1 MLNVSKA
8 FSSFSVNDI
17 QKAKEFYGKTLA
29 FITVHSNERHAFG
42 AQCVSV
48 RLVAEQ
54 DSCAS
59 TGKNR
64 KNRLRCPVSLFPSR
78 LAGHPRV
85 RGFTMMTNAS
95 PTQNVANQLPAAS
108 GLAIVRLTIGAMFV
122 WVFFENLGKGL
133 YTTAGYANLIN
144 YYLKASHS
152 PAVWK
157 AVMGLAASHAT

>member
-48 RLVAEQ
+48 RLVAER

-78 LAGHPRV
+78 LAGHPTGTRV
-85 RGFTMMTNAS
+85 HDDDERKPNAKCSQPTARRKWAGNSS
-95 PTQNVANQLPAAS
+95 PHDRRNVCV
-108 GLAIVRLTIGAMFV
+108 GLLRKSR
-122 WVFFENLGKGL
+122 KGSL
-133 YTTAGYANLIN
+133 
-144 YYLKASHS
+144 
-152 PAVWK
+152 
-157 AVMGLAASHAT
+157 